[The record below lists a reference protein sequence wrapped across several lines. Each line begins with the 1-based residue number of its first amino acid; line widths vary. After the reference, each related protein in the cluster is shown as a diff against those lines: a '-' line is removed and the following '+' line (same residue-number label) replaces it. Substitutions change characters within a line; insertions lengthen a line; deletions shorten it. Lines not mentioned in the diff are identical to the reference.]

1 MKKRKTT
8 ELVVCFCLIIGW
20 LCGCNSN
27 SEPTSKDES
36 THITIESN
44 NNDNESEDM
53 KKSQDDDRVTLTLVE
68 KDFMPSNPD
77 DLEYIEEINSTLSE
91 NGIKAKLE
99 LLQLPQGSYSE
110 KLDSRITD
118 GNVPDIIWFR
128 DEIDKKYA
136 EQGMLVDLT
145 DYIKDSKIFS
155 VAMEACN
162 KSRIASYPYLLRIRY
177 NTPKIAVVRKDWLD
191 ELELSVPETV
201 QDYYNVLK
209 AFANSDFDHNGKKD
223 AYGITVTGDTD
234 RLDDIFNAAFSMPT
248 TWIKDEN
255 GKYIYSKVSWC
266 EKEKLAFY
274 RKLVEEKILDPEYA
288 ITKWDSMEEKLY
300 TGKVGM
306 VIGSAGKVIEI
317 YNTKLKNVGVET
329 DLIPLDPPIG
339 NSGNGLAPVD
349 VTREDRGFGI
359 SAQCEQIDLAFRV
372 LEFMASDEGQLLDRL
387 GIEGREYTTDDNGN
401 ITRTRKGEEWYA
413 RFFDVPSWES
423 PVPLLSDI
431 AQESL
436 DITDKYY
443 TEDINFEIPKEYGTK
458 WDEMDNLYKEYS
470 YKIINGE
477 IGIEKFD
484 EFVEK
489 WYKAGGEEITELA
502 QEKLE

>member
-1 MKKRKTT
+1 MKKKKITG
-8 ELVVCFCLIIGW
+8 LILCFCLIIV
-20 LCGCNSN
+20 LLYGCKTH
-27 SEPTSKDES
+27 SEPTSKDKT
-36 THITIESN
+36 THTTVEPN
-44 NNDNESEDM
+44 NEDNDSEDVE
-53 KKSQDDDRVTLTLVE
+53 KSQEDDIITLTLLE

-77 DLEYIEEINSTLSE
+77 DLEYIDEINSALSE

-99 LLQLPQGSYSE
+99 LVQLPQGSYSE
-110 KLDSRITD
+110 KIDELIAD
-118 GNVPDIIWFR
+118 GNIPDIIWFR
-128 DEIDKKYA
+128 DGIDKKYA
-136 EQGMLVDLT
+136 EQGMLVNLT
-145 DYIKDSKIFS
+145 DYINDSK
-155 VAMEACN
+155 VLGKAMEEYN
-162 KSRIASYPYLLRIRY
+162 KSRIDSYPYLLRIRY
-177 NTPKIAVVRKDWLD
+177 NTPKLAVVRKDWLD
-191 ELELSVPETV
+191 ELELPIPKTV
-201 QDYYNVLK
+201 QDYYTVLS
-209 AFANSDFDHNGKKD
+209 AFANSDFDHNGEKD
-223 AYGITVTGDTD
+223 TYGVTVTGDTD

-248 TWIKDEN
+248 TWIKDET

-274 RKLVEEKILDPEYA
+274 RKLVEEKILDPDYA
-288 ITKWDSMEEKLY
+288 VTKWDSMEEKLY

-306 VIGSAGKVIEI
+306 IIGSAGKVVEI
-317 YNTKLKNVGVET
+317 YNTKLRNAGIET

-339 NSGNGLAPVD
+339 NSGNGLASVD
-349 VTREDRGFGI
+349 VTREDKGFAI
-359 SAQCEQIDLAFRV
+359 SNQCEHKDLAFRV

-387 GIEGREYTTDDNGN
+387 GIEGRDYTIDGYGN
-401 ITRTRKGEEWYA
+401 ITRTKKGEEWYA

-436 DITDKYY
+436 DIASRYY
-443 TEDINFEIPKEYGTK
+443 TEDINFEIPKEYSTN
-458 WDEMDNLYKEYS
+458 WDEMTGLYKEYS

-502 QEKLE
+502 QEKLK